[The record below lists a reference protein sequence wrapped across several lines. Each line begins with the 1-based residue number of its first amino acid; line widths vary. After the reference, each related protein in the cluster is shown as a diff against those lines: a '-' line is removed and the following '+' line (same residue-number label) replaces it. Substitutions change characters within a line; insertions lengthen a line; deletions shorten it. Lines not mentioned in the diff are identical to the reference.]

1 MSIITSSFPGT
12 SRRPRPH
19 NAAVRRFEAVAYIG
33 PNWFASVMGTGIVAN
48 AARLLPVHSAA
59 LSDGALAIWLLAA
72 ALLLVVTTA
81 TLLHWLQYPATARS
95 HHRTLSMAPFYGAPA
110 MALLTVGSGALLAGR
125 PLLGAAA
132 VPIDG
137 VLWALGTAGGLLC
150 ATTIPYLTFTRLRP
164 SWTDINGGWLMA
176 VVPPMVSAAAGAG
189 LVAHLPAGQDRLYL
203 LLGCYALFG
212 ISLLMAVIIITL
224 LWARLAIHGIGESRL
239 VPTYWIVL
247 GPLGQS
253 VTAAG
258 LLGHAAAGAIS
269 GPYAGGMRVMA
280 ILYGVP
286 IWGFTLAWAAIALA
300 ITIRTARHHLP
311 FSLTWWSFTFPIGT
325 VVTGTAELARA
336 THAAG
341 LTDIAIAGYVILVGA
356 WISVAARTTH
366 GAWRGTLLQRPITPT
381 PTNTPQ
387 VSAIPGVELATV

>member
-1 MSIITSSFPGT
+1 MSSITSSFPGI

-19 NAAVRRFEAVAYIG
+19 NAAVRRFGAVAHIG

-48 AARLLPVHSAA
+48 AAGLLPVHSAA

-95 HHRTLSMAPFYGAPA
+95 HHRTLSMAPFYGAPP
-110 MALLTVGSGALLAGR
+110 MALMTVGSGALLAAR

-137 VLWALGTAGGLLC
+137 VLWGLGTAGGLLC
-150 ATTIPYLTFTRLRP
+150 ATAIPYLMFTRLHP
-164 SWTDINGGWLMA
+164 SSTDINGGWLMP

-189 LVAHLPAGQDRLYL
+189 LIAHLPAGQDRLYL

-212 ISLLMAVIIITL
+212 ISLLMALIIITL
-224 LWARLAIHGIGESRL
+224 LWGRVAMHGIGESRL

-258 LLGHAAAGAIS
+258 LLGHAASYAIS
-269 GPYAGGMRVMA
+269 GPYADGMRVMA
-280 ILYGVP
+280 VLFGMP
-286 IWGFTLAWAAIALA
+286 IWGFALAWTAISLA

-311 FSLTWWSFTFPIGT
+311 FSLTWWSFTFPVGT

-356 WISVAARTTH
+356 WITVAARTAH
-366 GAWRGTLLQRPITPT
+366 GTWRGTLLQRPVTQTPTITP
-381 PTNTPQ
+381 Q
-387 VSAIPGVELATV
+387 ISEIPRVQSATV

>member
-1 MSIITSSFPGT
+1 M
-12 SRRPRPH
+12 
-19 NAAVRRFEAVAYIG
+19 
-33 PNWFASVMGTGIVAN
+33 
-48 AARLLPVHSAA
+48 LLPVHSAA

-72 ALLLVVTTA
+72 ALLLVVTAA
-81 TLLHWLQYPATARS
+81 TLLHWLRYPATARS
-95 HHRTLSMAPFYGAPA
+95 HHRTLSMAPFYGAPP
-110 MALLTVGSGALLAGR
+110 MALMTVGSGALLAGR
-125 PLLGAAA
+125 PLLGATAMR
-132 VPIDG
+132 IDG

-150 ATTIPYLTFTRLRP
+150 ATAIPYLLFTRLRP

-212 ISLLMAVIIITL
+212 ISLLMALIIITL

-253 VTAAG
+253 ITAAG
-258 LLGHAAAGAIS
+258 LLGHAAPHAIS
-269 GPYAGGMRVMA
+269 GPYASGLRVMGV
-280 ILYGVP
+280 LYGVP
-286 IWGFTLAWAAIALA
+286 IWGFALAWAAIALA

-325 VVTGTAELARA
+325 VVTGTAELAQSV
-336 THAAG
+336 HAPG
-341 LTDIAIAGYVILVGA
+341 LTDIAIGGYVILVAA
-356 WISVAARTTH
+356 WITVAARTAH
-366 GAWRGTLLQRPITPT
+366 GTWRGTLLQPPITPT

-387 VSAIPGVELATV
+387 VSEIPGVEAATA